1 MLVLKN
7 GRDAYGGKEMM
18 QTGDEKKESYR
29 KMLEIMGCPCQ
40 VIDRRGAEQPLEELY
55 LEKREQ
61 GKRDG
66 FVPLFIYPDENF
78 IDMVTTNL
86 AESSMEMPE
95 SLLGRF
101 EDGEAAE
108 HFQEDTDYLTRQKSD
123 VILAEIPVDQPWK
136 VLGWLPFG
144 GWNQCPDSGRMLA
157 FAKRWYEMWGAV
169 PAVMGADTLQFYVD
183 TPVADQEQAEKL
195 AMEQFGF
202 CFTEEVMTLAGS
214 LSRSHVWFFWW
225 D

>member
-1 MLVLKN
+1 MT
-7 GRDAYGGKEMM
+7 

-101 EDGEAAE
+101 EDGKAAE
-108 HFQEDTDYLTRQKSD
+108 HFQEDT
-123 VILAEIPVDQPWK
+123 EIRCHT
-136 VLGWLPFG
+136 G
-144 GWNQCPDSGRMLA
+144 GDSGGPALEGAGLASLWRM
-157 FAKRWYEMWGAV
+157 E
-169 PAVMGADTLQFYVD
+169 
-183 TPVADQEQAEKL
+183 PVSGQRQN
-195 AMEQFGF
+195 
-202 CFTEEVMTLAGS
+202 AGICKT
-214 LSRSHVWFFWW
+214 VV
-225 D
+225 

>member
-1 MLVLKN
+1 MT
-7 GRDAYGGKEMM
+7 

-108 HFQEDTDYLTRQKSD
+108 HFQEDTDYLTRQNQMSYWRRFRWTSPGRCWAGFP
-123 VILAEIPVDQPWK
+123 LADGTSVRTAAECWHLQNGGMKCGELCRLLWVPIPCSFMWIHRWQTRNRPRS
-136 VLGWLPFG
+136 WL
-144 GWNQCPDSGRMLA
+144 WNSSASALR
-157 FAKRWYEMWGAV
+157 R
-169 PAVMGADTLQFYVD
+169 
-183 TPVADQEQAEKL
+183 
-195 AMEQFGF
+195 
-202 CFTEEVMTLAGS
+202 
-214 LSRSHVWFFWW
+214 RS
-225 D
+225 

>member
-1 MLVLKN
+1 
-7 GRDAYGGKEMM
+7 
-18 QTGDEKKESYR
+18 
-29 KMLEIMGCPCQ
+29 
-40 VIDRRGAEQPLEELY
+40 
-55 LEKREQ
+55 
-61 GKRDG
+61 
-66 FVPLFIYPDENF
+66 
-78 IDMVTTNL
+78 
-86 AESSMEMPE
+86 MEMPE
-95 SLLGRF
+95 SLFGRF